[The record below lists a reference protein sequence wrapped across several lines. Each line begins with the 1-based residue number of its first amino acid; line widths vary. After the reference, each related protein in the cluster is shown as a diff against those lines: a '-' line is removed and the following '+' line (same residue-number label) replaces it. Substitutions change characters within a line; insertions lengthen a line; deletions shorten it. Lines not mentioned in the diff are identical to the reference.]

1 MERLGVR
8 HNIST
13 RRTNSMKKTFIGAI
27 TVLFCFQ
34 ACVSDQQK
42 TSEETTTAVQLS
54 STEFNADSAFAFT
67 KAQVDFGPRIPSTE
81 AHANCADYLV
91 QKFKS
96 YGGEVFI
103 QKAPAKTYDGKT
115 HQLKNIIAAFNPKQ
129 KERILISAHWDARPF
144 SDQDPDAKMHNQPF
158 DAANDGA
165 SGVAVML
172 EMARQIQLKQPNVGV
187 DFILWDIEDYGKAQ
201 DETPNETTWCIGSQY
216 WAKNPPVKGYKPLY
230 AINLDMVGGGNAQ
243 FTQDEVSRK
252 YAPEIVNKVWAIGN
266 EIGYAAYF
274 INVTSGNLID
284 DHFWVNQA
292 GIPCIDII
300 HYADATGFYMN
311 WHTQLDNLN
320 NIDRNTLKAV
330 GQTVLET
337 IYREKVMVN

>member
-1 MERLGVR
+1 
-8 HNIST
+8 
-13 RRTNSMKKTFIGAI
+13 MKKIF
-27 TVLFCFQ
+27 LFSLCALLCLQ
-34 ACVSDQQK
+34 ACNSNQK
-42 TSEETTTAVQLS
+42 QSEETPEAIKLVS
-54 STEFNADSAFAFT
+54 PEFNADSSFAYA
-67 KAQVDFGPRIPSTE
+67 KAQVDFGPRIPSTQ

-91 QKFKS
+91 KKFKS
-96 YGGEVFI
+96 FGAEVI
-103 QKAPAKTYDGKT
+103 VQKAPVKTYDGKS
-115 HQLKNIIAAFNPKQ
+115 HQLKNIIATFYPEK

-144 SDQDPDAKMHNQPF
+144 SDQDPDPKMKDKPF

-172 EMARQIQLKQPNVGV
+172 EMARQLQLKQPTVGV

-216 WAKNPPVKGYKPLY
+216 WAKNPHVKGYKAQY
-230 AINLDMVGGGNAQ
+230 AINLDMVGGSNAQ

-252 YAPEIVNKVWAIGN
+252 YAPEIVNKVWNIGN
-266 EIGYAAYF
+266 EIGYSVYF

-300 HYADATGFYMN
+300 HYADTSGFYMN

-337 IYREKVMVN
+337 IYREKIVSN